1 MVSNNTEQSLSF
13 WSKYRMLLFLKKR
26 SYDIVK
32 MFINQLALSI
42 FGNAL
47 ALATGE
53 TMSGLRIATSL
64 FSVGFYLFLIYIML
78 WDLGAKERHRLE
90 RGEEGQTKLSGL
102 YMALVASAPNLL
114 LAILV
119 AAGTFL
125 PALGNVGGAC
135 KLIALFLEGMYTG
148 LLAIPVGGTPLHS
161 TWFVYFLLP
170 IPLIATATVAY
181 LAGTKE
187 FRIFG
192 GKR

>member
-1 MVSNNTEQSLSF
+1 
-13 WSKYRMLLFLKKR
+13 MLLFLKKR

-53 TMSGLRIATSL
+53 KMAGLRIATGV

-78 WDLGAKERHRLE
+78 WDLGAKDRHRLE
-90 RGEEGQTKLSGL
+90 KNEEGQTGLTGL
-102 YMALVASAPNLL
+102 YMALAASTPNFL

-119 AAGTFL
+119 TLGTFL
-125 PALGNVGGAC
+125 PAMGTAGGVS

-148 LLAIPVGGTPLHS
+148 LLAISVGGSPLHS

-170 IPLIATATVAY
+170 LPLIATSTVAY
-181 LAGTKE
+181 WAGTKE

-192 GKR
+192 GKH

>member
-1 MVSNNTEQSLSF
+1 MVSTPAVNHYLF
-13 WSKYRMLLFLKKR
+13 GSKYRMLLFLKKR

-53 TMSGLRIATSL
+53 NMSGLRIATGI

-78 WDLGAKERHRLE
+78 WDLGAKEHHRLE
-90 RGEEGQTKLSGL
+90 RGEEGQTKFTGL
-102 YMALVASAPNLL
+102 YMALVASAPNMI
-114 LAILV
+114 LAVLV
-119 AAGTFL
+119 TLGTFL

-148 LLAIPVGGTPLHS
+148 LLAIPVGGAPLHS
-161 TWFVYFLLP
+161 TWFIYFLLP
-170 IPLIATATVAY
+170 LPLIATAMVAY
-181 LAGTKE
+181 IAGTKE